1 MTDFMMTYE
10 LITPS
15 SAAHGDVED
24 AGILYP
30 SITLREA
37 IEELSGA
44 EYVEANEYPVTSP
57 RWVTGYGTHEDY
69 LSGETGNLSLHFP
82 EHLTPSTRRR
92 IVRLIE
98 ARL

>member
-1 MTDFMMTYE
+1 MTGFLMTYE
-10 LITPS
+10 VITPA

-37 IEELSGA
+37 LDELSSA
-44 EYVEANEYPVTSP
+44 KHVEANEWPVTCP
-57 RWVTGYGTHEDY
+57 RWVTGYRTYEDHQ
-69 LSGETGNLSLHFP
+69 SGETGNLSLHFP

-92 IVRLIE
+92 I
-98 ARL
+98 ARLLGVQA

>member
-1 MTDFMMTYE
+1 MITFTVSYE
-10 LITPS
+10 VITPA

-24 AGILYP
+24 SGILYP
-30 SITLREA
+30 SVTLREA
-37 IEELSGA
+37 LDEMSGA
-44 EYVEANEYPVTSP
+44 EYFQANEYPVTCP

-98 ARL
+98 SRL

>member
-1 MTDFMMTYE
+1 MTAFMMTYE
-10 LITPS
+10 VITPS

-37 IEELSGA
+37 LDELSAA
-44 EYVEANEYPVTSP
+44 EHVEANEWPVTCP
-57 RWVTGYGTHEDY
+57 RWVTGYRTHEDHQ
-69 LSGETGNLSLHFP
+69 SGEVGNLSLHFP

-92 IVRLIE
+92 I
-98 ARL
+98 ARLLGVKA